1 MLTKYQ
7 GSPKHLVYFK
17 PTAQNSAST
26 SEGIMLTNEAR
37 DRAGLAVIGSIG
49 GGGVVAHFGFMPTP
63 AMRSKKSVRLM
74 VMAGTLLYG
83 LGLGTAT
90 ASTRVG
96 RFDSYKE

>member
-17 PTAQNSAST
+17 PTTQNSAST
-26 SEGIMLTNEAR
+26 SEGIMLANEAR

-49 GGGVVAHFGFMPTP
+49 GGGVVALFGFMLTP

-74 VMAGTLLYG
+74 VMVGTLLYG
-83 LGLGTAT
+83 LGLGTAA